1 MNGGNEMNRKML
13 TKWFGI
19 ISLII
24 MLLGVSMP
32 QAAAEIIHQEKFQM
46 NWNYIKFKGTEVKVK
61 SDFLR
66 TSSKDVA
73 YCLSPELNSPN
84 GDNLSEIGKE
94 DDFVYRV
101 LLYGYPQKTPAELGV
116 STKEEAYYATQLAI
130 WIASKKIELAD
141 SKTENQQIYNLV
153 KHLVEKASKGTE
165 VQETYLNIIP
175 TGKQTVEK
183 NGDYFETNLYMVQSN
198 AVSGVYS
205 VQIEDAPEGVQ
216 IINEQ
221 GEKKNEF
228 SIKENFKVLIPK
240 NTPSGNFKLRV
251 NTKLQSLQA
260 VIFDGQQRVQNT
272 TALLPRTSEK
282 SSADIV
288 VKWETLGSLKIMKV
302 GENRE
307 VLKGAVFEVVS
318 ENGNFIKEITTAEN
332 GIATLNNLPTD
343 TYVIKEIQAPEGY
356 VLDPT
361 IKKLEVKTG
370 EIAEIKI
377 KNRKIKSDLE
387 IKKVHATY
395 ENAKQSYDTQS
406 KEHIEEK
413 DLASKEKHYLPSAG
427 TKLPMTPF
435 VGLGFII
442 LGIYILKTRKYHG

>member
-1 MNGGNEMNRKML
+1 MNRKML

-198 AVSGVYS
+198 AASGVYS

-251 NTKLQSLQA
+251 NTKLQGLQA

-427 TKLPMTPF
+427 RKLPTTPF

>member
-1 MNGGNEMNRKML
+1 MNRKML

-377 KNRKIKSDLE
+377 KNRKIKSELE

-427 TKLPMTPF
+427 TKLPTPPF

>member
-1 MNGGNEMNRKML
+1 MKRRML

-24 MLLGVSMP
+24 MLLGISIP
-32 QAAAEIIHQEKFQM
+32 HAAAEIIHQEKFQM

-61 SDFLR
+61 SDLLR

-84 GDNLSEIGKE
+84 GDDLSEIGKE

-141 SKTENQQIYNLV
+141 SKPENQQIYNLV

-228 SIKENFKVLIPK
+228 SIKEKFKVLIPK

-260 VIFDGQQRVQNT
+260 VIFDGQKRVQNT

-332 GIATLNNLPTD
+332 GIATLNHLPTG

-356 VLDPT
+356 ILDPT

-370 EIAEIKI
+370 EIAEIEI

-395 ENAKQSYDTQS
+395 ENAKQSYDIQS
-406 KEHIEEK
+406 KEHTMEN
-413 DLASKEKHYLPSAG
+413 DLASKEKHHLPSTG
-427 TKLPMTPF
+427 TKFPTVPF
-435 VGLGFII
+435 VGLGLVI
-442 LGIYILKTRKYHG
+442 LGIYILKIGKNHS

>member
-1 MNGGNEMNRKML
+1 MNRKML

-198 AVSGVYS
+198 ALSGVYS

-332 GIATLNNLPTD
+332 GIATLNNLP
-343 TYVIKEIQAPEGY
+343 
-356 VLDPT
+356 
-361 IKKLEVKTG
+361 
-370 EIAEIKI
+370 
-377 KNRKIKSDLE
+377 
-387 IKKVHATY
+387 
-395 ENAKQSYDTQS
+395 
-406 KEHIEEK
+406 
-413 DLASKEKHYLPSAG
+413 
-427 TKLPMTPF
+427 
-435 VGLGFII
+435 
-442 LGIYILKTRKYHG
+442 

>member
-198 AVSGVYS
+198 AASGVYS

-251 NTKLQSLQA
+251 NTKLQGLQA

-427 TKLPMTPF
+427 RKLPTTPF

>member
-1 MNGGNEMNRKML
+1 MNRKML

-175 TGKQTVEK
+175 TGKQSVEK

-228 SIKENFKVLIPK
+228 SINENFKVLIPK

-413 DLASKEKHYLPSAG
+413 DLASKEKYYLPSAG
-427 TKLPMTPF
+427 TKLPTTPF

>member
-377 KNRKIKSDLE
+377 KNRKIKSELE

-427 TKLPMTPF
+427 TKLPTPPF